1 LFAYDLGGLNETYL
15 CALLGADAVNGESW
29 QPVTKLLMVKLMIRY
44 IVADTRMVMTE
55 EIVGAEFSFT
65 GTDTLATSKLLLL
78 GCLFNVVDLV
88 SV

>member
-1 LFAYDLGGLNETYL
+1 MFAYNLGGLHKTYL

-29 QPVTKLLMVKLMIRY
+29 QPVTKLLTVKLMIRY
-44 IVADTRMVMTE
+44 IVTDTHMVMTE

-65 GTDTLATSKLLLL
+65 GTGTLATSKVLLL